1 MTAKY
6 LLSLLLISSF
16 FLYSCRNETVFTKL
30 PAEETNITFSNRI
43 TELDTMNV
51 LTFEYVNNGGG
62 VALGDFNN
70 DKLVDVYFTGNQV
83 DNKLYLNKGDF
94 KFDDVSKKAN
104 VEGKGKWCSGVALVD
119 INNDKLLDIY
129 VSATVKKVAS
139 ERANLLYVNQG
150 VGKDGVPIFKEM
162 AQEYGVADTTHTTN
176 SVFFDYDNDSD
187 LDLFVLVNEMDDN
200 RFPNKYHDKIVDG
213 SSKRTSRLYR
223 NDSPEASV
231 ALTPKGGIKKAD
243 SKAPPSGAGGAVG
256 HPFFTN
262 VSKEAGI
269 LIEGYGLGV
278 NITDINRDGWK
289 DIYVTNDYLTND
301 LLYINNHNGNGSL
314 PQFTDQARDYFK
326 HTSYSAMG
334 NEVEDLNN
342 DGLVDILAV
351 DMMPADNYR
360 KKMMT
365 PANNYLSYQNNE
377 QFHYTYQ
384 YPRNTLQVNQGV
396 NPKTG
401 KPVFSEMGLLSGIAE
416 TDWSW
421 TPMVTDFDND
431 GFRDIIITNGFP
443 KDITDQDFMVYN
455 SEVRN
460 LMSPMM
466 LLESIP
472 SVKIANYA
480 FKNTG
485 GPNGSSPRFQNVTK
499 DWGMDTPSFSNGAA
513 YADLDNDGDL
523 DYVVNNINDSA
534 SVYRNNSIQLKP
546 EESNYLRVKLNGLK
560 NNINGIGAFIEIK
573 YNKNEQQIYEN
584 TPYRGY
590 LSTIENIAHFGLG
603 KTQKIDQV
611 KVIWQSGKHQI
622 LKDINVNQVLVIDER
637 LAVSNKQSGGV
648 PLSSTNYQLS
658 IFKDISDSLSIDYVH
673 KEVDAIDFNIQKLL
687 PHKLSQFGPSLA
699 VGDVNG
705 DGLEDVFIG
714 GSANYKGTFLM
725 QNKSEKFT
733 KSDLIMGETDA
744 TKLAEDLGVLL
755 FDADL
760 DGDLDLYVVGGSN
773 ELPKES
779 PEYQDRFYE
788 NDGKGH
794 FTQNKAALPQFL
806 KSGSCVKATDFDHD
820 GDLDLFVGG
829 RMEVAAYPKPV
840 SSYILRNETAPPAP
854 NGGAFKSKSRVLA
867 PPSGAGG
874 AKFTDVTQQIAPNLK
889 NIGLVCDALWTDADN
904 DGWMDLMLAGE
915 WMPITILKNNQGKSF
930 APSAAESLKSKVGF
944 WNSLTAGDFDNDG
957 DMDYIAGNLG
967 MNTLNRASDEY
978 PVSVYAKDFNNDGNF
993 DAIPTVFYQDK
1004 DGKRKEVT
1012 FHGRDDL
1019 SRQMNTIRKKFDNYQ
1034 KFASVGIYDILTAE
1048 ELKGALVLKANYT
1061 NTSYMENL
1069 GEGKFKISPLP
1080 MQAQTAPVN
1089 GMLVED
1095 FDDDGSLDV
1104 LMVGND
1110 FGNEVSVGRLDAF
1123 NGLLLKGDGTGKFKS
1138 VNISESAFYVSGDAK
1153 GLIRVT
1159 NSQGKPVIMA
1169 SQNRSDL
1176 RSFSGMKSVTTHPLK
1191 TNDAVVFEKLKN
1203 GKTRKI
1209 EIGYG
1214 TSFLSQ
1220 SSRSILLS
1228 PNVKSVE
1235 VVDFQGKRRK
1245 L

>member
-6 LLSLLLISSF
+6 LPFFSLISSL
-16 FLYSCRNETVFTKL
+16 FLYSCGNDTVFTKL
-30 PAEETNITFSNRI
+30 SAEETNITFSNRI

-51 LTFEYVNNGGG
+51 LKFEYVNNGGG
-62 VALGDFNN
+62 VAMGDFNN

-83 DNKLYLNKGDF
+83 DNKLFLNKGDF
-94 KFDDVSKKAN
+94 KFEDVSKKAN
-104 VEGKGKWCSGVALVD
+104 VEARGKWCSGVALVD

-129 VSATVKKVAS
+129 VSVTAKKVAS

-162 AQEYGVADTTHTTN
+162 AQEYGIADTTHTTN
-176 SVFFDYDNDSD
+176 SVFFDYDNDGD
-187 LDLFVLVNEMDDN
+187 LDLYVLVNEMDDS
-200 RFPNKYHDKIVDG
+200 RFPNKYHNKIVDG
-213 SSKRTSRLYR
+213 SSKRTDRLYR
-223 NDSPEASV
+223 NDF
-231 ALTPKGGIKKAD
+231 
-243 SKAPPSGAGGAVG
+243 SKTLN
-256 HPFFTN
+256 HPVYTN

-301 LLYINNHNGNGSL
+301 LLYINNHDGT
-314 PQFTDQARDYFK
+314 FTDQADSYFK

-365 PANNYLSYQNNE
+365 PANNYLAYQNNE
-377 QFHYTYQ
+377 QYHYKYQ

-401 KPVFSEMGLLSGIAE
+401 KPVFSEMGLLAGIAE

-443 KDITDQDFMVYN
+443 RDITDQDFMVYHA
-455 SEVRN
+455 EVAN

-466 LLESIP
+466 LLDVIP
-472 SVKIANYA
+472 TVKISNYA
-480 FKNTG
+480 FKNKG
-485 GPNGSSPRFQNVTK
+485 GLNFENVTK

-546 EESNYLRVKLNGLK
+546 EESNYLRVKLNGLQ
-560 NNINGIGAFIEIK
+560 NNINGIGAFIEISYDK
-573 YNKNEQQIYEN
+573 EQHQIYEN

-590 LSTIENIAHFGLG
+590 LSTIENVAHFGLG
-603 KTQKIDQV
+603 KTKKIDEI
-611 KVIWQSGKHQI
+611 KVTWQSGKYQI
-622 LKDINVNQVLVIDER
+622 LKNVPVNQVLEMDEK
-637 LAVSNKQSGGV
+637 LAVSSQQLAVGSRK
-648 PLSSTNYQLS
+648 STVFL
-658 IFKDISDSLSIDYVH
+658 DISDSLSINYVH
-673 KEVDAIDFNIQKLL
+673 NEVDAIDFNVQKLL

-714 GSANYKGTFLM
+714 GSANFKGTFLL
-725 QNKSEKFT
+725 QNKAGKFT
-733 KSDLIMGETDA
+733 KSDLILGETDA
-744 TKLAEDLGVLL
+744 TKLAEDMGVLL

-806 KSGSCVKATDFDHD
+806 KSGSCVKATDFDRD

-829 RMEVAAYPKPV
+829 RMEVNAYPKPV
-840 SSYILRNETAPPAP
+840 SSYILRNDSK
-854 NGGAFKSKSRVLA
+854 NGLT
-867 PPSGAGG
+867 
-874 AKFTDVTQQIAPNLK
+874 KFTDVTQQVAPNLK
-889 NIGLVCDALWTDADN
+889 NIGLVCDALWTDIDN

-915 WMPITILKNNQGKSF
+915 WMPITILKSTKGKLF
-930 APSAAESLKSKVGF
+930 APSSTESLGNQIGF

-967 MNTLNRASDEY
+967 TNTLNQASDEY
-978 PVSVYAKDFNNDGNF
+978 PVSVYAKDFNGDGNF
-993 DAIPTVFYQDK
+993 DAIPTVFYHDK
-1004 DGKRKEVT
+1004 AGKRMEVT

-1019 SRQMNTIRKKFDNYQ
+1019 AKQMNTIRRKFDNYQ
-1034 KFASVGIYDILTAE
+1034 KFANAGFKDVLSAE
-1048 ELKGALVLKANYT
+1048 ELKDALVLKANYLK
-1061 NTSYMENL
+1061 TSYIENL
-1069 GEGKFKISPLP
+1069 GEGKFKVSALP
-1080 MQAQTAPVN
+1080 MQTQTAPIN

-1095 FDDDGSLDV
+1095 FDADGNLDV

-1123 NGLLLKGDGTGKFKS
+1123 NGLLLKGDGNGNFKPATL
-1138 VNISESAFYVSGDAK
+1138 SESAFCVSGDAK
-1153 GLIRVT
+1153 GLVRVT
-1159 NSQGKPVIMA
+1159 NPNGNPLVMTT
-1169 SQNRSDL
+1169 QNRADL
-1176 RSFSGMKSVTTHPLK
+1176 RTFSGIKSLTTKLLQTK
-1191 TNDAVVFEKLKN
+1191 DAVVFEHLKN
-1203 GKTRKI
+1203 GKTRKV
-1209 EIGYG
+1209 EVGYG
-1214 TSFLSQ
+1214 SSFLSQ

-1228 PNVKSVE
+1228 PQVKSVE
-1235 VVDFQGKRRK
+1235 VVDYQGKKRT

>member
-1 MTAKY
+1 
-6 LLSLLLISSF
+6 
-16 FLYSCRNETVFTKL
+16 
-30 PAEETNITFSNRI
+30 
-43 TELDTMNV
+43 MNV
-51 LTFEYVNNGGG
+51 LKFEYVNNGGG

-70 DKLVDVYFTGNQV
+70 DQLVDVYFTGNQV
-83 DNKLYLNKGDF
+83 DNKLFLNKGDF
-94 KFDDVSKKAN
+94 KFEDVSQKAN
-104 VEGKGKWCSGVALVD
+104 VEAKGKWCSGVALVD

-129 VSATVKKVAS
+129 VSATAKKVAS
-139 ERANLLYVNQG
+139 ERANMLYVNQG
-150 VGKDGVPIFKEM
+150 VGKDGIPIFKEM
-162 AQEYGVADTTHTTN
+162 AQEYGIADTTHTTN
-176 SVFFDYDNDSD
+176 SVFFDYDNDGD
-187 LDLFVLVNEMDDN
+187 LDLYVLVNEMDDN

-213 SSKRTSRLYR
+213 SSKRTDRLYR
-223 NDSPEASV
+223 NDF
-231 ALTPKGGIKKAD
+231 
-243 SKAPPSGAGGAVG
+243 SKTCN
-256 HPFFTN
+256 HPVFTN

-301 LLYINNHNGNGSL
+301 LLYINNQNGT
-314 PQFTDQARDYFK
+314 FTDQAKEYLK

-334 NEVEDLNN
+334 NEIEDLNN

-365 PANNYLSYQNNE
+365 SANNYLAYQNNE
-377 QFHYTYQ
+377 QYHYNYQ

-401 KPVFSEMGLLSGIAE
+401 KPVFSEMGLMAGIAE

-443 KDITDQDFMVYN
+443 RDITDQDFMVYHA
-455 SEVRN
+455 EVAN
-460 LMSPMM
+460 LVSPMM
-466 LLESIP
+466 LLDVIP
-472 SVKIANYA
+472 TVKISNYA
-480 FKNTG
+480 FKNRG
-485 GPNGSSPRFQNVTK
+485 GLNFENVTK

-534 SVYRNNSIQLKP
+534 FVYRNNSMQLKP
-546 EESNYLRVKLNGLK
+546 EESNYLRIKLNGLK
-560 NNINGIGAFIEIK
+560 NNINGIGAFIEISYDK
-573 YNKNEQQIYEN
+573 GQHQIYET

-590 LSTIENIAHFGLG
+590 LSTIENVAHFGLG
-603 KTQKIDQV
+603 KTKKIDEI
-611 KVIWQSGKHQI
+611 KVTWQSGKYQI
-622 LKDINVNQVLVIDER
+622 LKNIDVNQVLEMDER
-637 LAVSNKQSGGV
+637 LAVSSQ
-648 PLSSTNYQLS
+648 PLAVGSWKSTVFL
-658 IFKDISDSLSIDYVH
+658 DISDSLLVNYTH
-673 KEVDAIDFNIQKLL
+673 QEVDAIDFNIQKLL

-714 GSANYKGTFLM
+714 GSANFKGTFLL
-725 QNKSEKFT
+725 QNQAGKFT
-733 KSDLIMGETDA
+733 KSDLILGETDA
-744 TKLAEDLGVLL
+744 TKLAEDMGVLL

-760 DGDLDLYVVGGSN
+760 DGDLDLYIVGGSN

-788 NDGKGH
+788 NDGRGH

-829 RMEVAAYPKPV
+829 RMEVNAYPKPV
-840 SSYILRNETAPPAP
+840 SSFILRNDSK
-854 NGGAFKSKSRVLA
+854 NGLT
-867 PPSGAGG
+867 
-874 AKFTDVTQQIAPNLK
+874 KFTDVTPKIAPNLK
-889 NIGLVCDALWTDADN
+889 NIGLVCDALWTDVDN

-915 WMPITILKNNQGKSF
+915 WMPITILKNTKGKSF
-930 APSAAESLKSKVGF
+930 VPSSTESLSKKVGF

-957 DMDYIAGNLG
+957 DTDYIAGNLG
-967 MNTLNRASDEY
+967 TNTLNQASDEY
-978 PVSVYAKDFNNDGNF
+978 PVSVYAKDFNGDGNF
-993 DAIPTVFYQDK
+993 DAIPTVFYHDK
-1004 DGKRKEVT
+1004 AGKRMEVT

-1019 SRQMNTIRKKFDNYQ
+1019 AKQMNTIRKKFDNYQ
-1034 KFASVGIYDILTAE
+1034 KFANAGIKDVLSAE
-1048 ELKGALVLKANYT
+1048 ELKDALVLKANYLK
-1061 NTSYMENL
+1061 TSYVENL
-1069 GEGKFKISPLP
+1069 GEGKFKISALP
-1080 MQAQTAPVN
+1080 TQTQTAPIN

-1095 FDDDGSLDV
+1095 FDADGNLDV

-1123 NGLLLKGDGTGKFKS
+1123 NGLLLKGDGNGNFKPAS
-1138 VNISESAFYVSGDAK
+1138 LSESAFCVSGDAK
-1153 GLIRVT
+1153 GLVRVT
-1159 NSQGKPVIMA
+1159 NPNGNALIMA
-1169 SQNRSDL
+1169 SQNRADL
-1176 RSFSGMKSVTTHPLK
+1176 KTFGGIKSLLTKPLK
-1191 TNDAVVFEKLKN
+1191 TNDFVVIEHLKN
-1203 GKTRKI
+1203 GKTRKV
-1209 EIGYG
+1209 EVGYG
-1214 TSFLSQ
+1214 SSFLSQ

-1228 PNVKSVE
+1228 PNVKLVE
-1235 VVDFQGKRRK
+1235 VVDYQGKKRS

>member
-1 MTAKY
+1 MTTKY
-6 LLSLLLISSF
+6 LSFFCLISSF
-16 FLYSCRNETVFTKL
+16 FLYSCGKDTVFTKL
-30 PAEETNITFSNRI
+30 PVEETNITFSNRI

-70 DKLVDVYFTGNQV
+70 DKLVDAYFTGNQV

-94 KFDDVSKKAN
+94 KFEDVSKKSN
-104 VEGKGKWCSGVALVD
+104 VEAKGKWCSGVALVD

-129 VSATVKKVAS
+129 VCATAKKAAS

-162 AQEYGVADTTHTTN
+162 AQEYGIADTTHTTN
-176 SVFFDYDNDSD
+176 AAFFDYDNDGD

-213 SSKRTSRLYR
+213 SSKRTSRLYK
-223 NDSPEASV
+223 NDF
-231 ALTPKGGIKKAD
+231 
-243 SKAPPSGAGGAVG
+243 SKLLN
-256 HPFFTN
+256 HPVYTN
-262 VSKEAGI
+262 ISKEAGI
-269 LIEGYGLGV
+269 LIEGYGLGL

-301 LLYINNHNGNGSL
+301 LLYINNKNGT
-314 PQFTDQARDYFK
+314 FTDEAGQYLK

-365 PANNYLSYQNNE
+365 SANNYLAYQNNE
-377 QFHYTYQ
+377 QYHYNYQ

-401 KPVFSEMGLLSGIAE
+401 KPVFSEMGLLAGIAE

-443 KDITDQDFMVYN
+443 KDITDQDFMVYHA
-455 SEVRN
+455 EVAN

-466 LLESIP
+466 LLDAIP

-480 FKNTG
+480 FKNMG
-485 GPNGSSPRFQNVTK
+485 GLQFENVTK

-523 DYVVNNINDSA
+523 DYVINNINDSA

-546 EESNYLRVKLNGLK
+546 DESHYLRVKLNGLQD
-560 NNINGIGAFIEIK
+560 NINGIGAFVEISYEK
-573 YNKNEQQIYEN
+573 GQHQIYEN

-590 LSTIENIAHFGLG
+590 LSTIENVAHFGLG
-603 KTQKIDQV
+603 KTKKIDEV
-611 KVIWQSGKHQI
+611 KVTWQSGKYQI
-622 LKDINVNQVLVIDER
+622 LKNVAVNQVLIIDEK
-637 LAVSNKQSGGV
+637 LA
-648 PLSSTNYQLS
+648 LSSEQL
-658 IFKDISDSLSIDYVH
+658 IVNREQPAVFHDISDSLLIGYVH
-673 KEVDAIDFNIQKLL
+673 QELDAIDFNVQKLL

-714 GSANYKGTFLM
+714 GSAKYKGTFLL
-725 QNKSEKFT
+725 QNKVGKFT
-733 KSDLIMGETDA
+733 KSDLILGETDA
-744 TKLAEDLGVLL
+744 TKLAEDMGVLL
-755 FDADL
+755 FDADR

-779 PEYQDRFYE
+779 LEYQDRFYE

-794 FTQNKAALPQFL
+794 FTQNKATLPQFL

-829 RMEVAAYPKPV
+829 RMEVNAYPKPV
-840 SSYILRNETAPPAP
+840 SSFILRND
-854 NGGAFKSKSRVLA
+854 SKI
-867 PPSGAGG
+867 GI

-889 NIGLVCDALWTDADN
+889 NIGLVCDALWTDTDN

-915 WMPITILKNNQGKSF
+915 WMPITILKNNKGKSF
-930 APSAAESLKSKVGF
+930 VSTWPESLNKKVGF

-967 MNTLNRASDEY
+967 TNTLNQASDEY
-978 PVSVYAKDFNNDGNF
+978 PVSVYAKDFNGDGNF
-993 DAIPTVFYQDK
+993 DAIPTVFYHDK
-1004 DGKRKEVT
+1004 VGKRMEVT

-1019 SRQMNTIRKKFDNYQ
+1019 AKQMNTIRKKFDNYQ
-1034 KFASVGIYDILTAE
+1034 KFALAGIKDVLSEE
-1048 ELKGALVLKANYT
+1048 ELKDALILKANYLK
-1061 NTSYMENL
+1061 TSYIENL
-1069 GEGKFKISPLP
+1069 GEGKFNISALP
-1080 MQAQTAPVN
+1080 IQAQTAPIN

-1095 FDDDGSLDV
+1095 FDADGNLDI

-1123 NGLLLKGDGTGKFKS
+1123 NGLLLKGNGKGNFKPATL
-1138 VNISESAFYVSGDAK
+1138 SESAFCVSGDGK

-1159 NSQGKPVIMA
+1159 NPNGKPLIMA
-1169 SQNRSDL
+1169 TQNRAAL
-1176 RSFSGMKSVTTHPLK
+1176 KTFSGTKSLVTKPLK
-1191 TNDAVVFEKLKN
+1191 ANDAVVFEHLKN
-1203 GKTRKI
+1203 GKTRKL
-1209 EIGYG
+1209 EVGYG

-1228 PNVKSVE
+1228 PLVKSVE
-1235 VVDFQGKRRK
+1235 VIDYQGKKRG

>member
-6 LLSLLLISSF
+6 LPFLLLISSL
-16 FLYSCRNETVFTKL
+16 FLYSCGNDTVFTKL

-94 KFDDVSKKAN
+94 KFEDVSKKAN
-104 VEGKGKWCSGVALVD
+104 VEAQGKWCSGVALVD

-129 VSATVKKVAS
+129 VSATAKKIAS
-139 ERANLLYVNQG
+139 ERANMLYVNQG

-162 AQEYGVADTTHTTN
+162 AQEYGIADTTHTTN
-176 SVFFDYDNDSD
+176 SVFFDYDNDGD
-187 LDLFVLVNEMDDN
+187 LDLYVLVNEMDDN

-213 SSKRTSRLYR
+213 SSKRTDRLYR
-223 NDSPEASV
+223 NDF
-231 ALTPKGGIKKAD
+231 
-243 SKAPPSGAGGAVG
+243 SKALN
-256 HPFFTN
+256 HPVYTN

-301 LLYINNHNGNGSL
+301 LLYINNKNGT
-314 PQFTDQARDYFK
+314 FTDQAEAYLK

-334 NEVEDLNN
+334 NEIEDLNN

-365 PANNYLSYQNNE
+365 SANNYLGYQNNE
-377 QFHYTYQ
+377 KYHYNYQ

-401 KPVFSEMGLLSGIAE
+401 NPVFSEMGLLAGIAE

-443 KDITDQDFMVYN
+443 RDITDQDFMVYHA
-455 SEVRN
+455 EMAN
-460 LMSPMM
+460 LMGPMM
-466 LLESIP
+466 LLPSIP
-472 SVKIANYA
+472 AVKISNYA
-480 FKNTG
+480 FKNKG
-485 GPNGSSPRFQNVTK
+485 GLNFENVTK

-534 SVYRNNSIQLKP
+534 SVYRNNSIQMKP
-546 EESNYLRVKLNGLK
+546 EESNYLRVKLNGLQ
-560 NNINGIGAFIEIK
+560 NNINGIGAFIEISYDK
-573 YNKNEQQIYEN
+573 GQHQIYEN

-590 LSTIENIAHFGLG
+590 LSTIENVAHFGLG
-603 KTQKIDQV
+603 KIKKIDEI
-611 KVIWQSGKHQI
+611 KVTWQSGKYQI
-622 LKDINVNQVLVIDER
+622 LKNVDVNQVLVIDER
-637 LAVSNKQSGGV
+637 LAVSSQ
-648 PLSSTNYQLS
+648 QLAVGS
-658 IFKDISDSLSIDYVH
+658 RQLTVFSDISDSLSINYVH
-673 KEVDAIDFNIQKLL
+673 QELDAIDFNIQKLL

-714 GSANYKGTFLM
+714 GSSKFKGTFLL
-725 QNKSEKFT
+725 QNKAGKFT
-733 KSDLIMGETDA
+733 KSDLILGETDA
-744 TKLAEDLGVLL
+744 TKLAEDMGVLL

-779 PEYQDRFYE
+779 LEYQDRFYE

-829 RMEVAAYPKPV
+829 RMEVNAYPTPV
-840 SSYILRNETAPPAP
+840 SSFILRNDSK
-854 NGGAFKSKSRVLA
+854 NGL
-867 PPSGAGG
+867 P
-874 AKFTDVTQQIAPNLK
+874 KFTDVTQQVAPNLK
-889 NIGLVCDALWTDADN
+889 NIGLVCDALWTDIDN

-915 WMPITILKNNQGKSF
+915 WMPITILKNAKGKSF
-930 APSAAESLKSKVGF
+930 SPSATESLGSKVGF

-967 MNTLNRASDEY
+967 MNTLNQASDEY
-978 PVSVYAKDFNNDGNF
+978 PVSVYAKDFNGDGNF
-993 DAIPTVFYQDK
+993 DAIPTVFYHDK
-1004 DGKRKEVT
+1004 EGKRMEVT

-1019 SRQMNTIRKKFDNYQ
+1019 AKQMNTIRKKFDNYQ
-1034 KFASVGIYDILTAE
+1034 KFANAGIKDVLSAE
-1048 ELKGALVLKANYT
+1048 ELKDAFILKANYLK
-1061 NTSYMENL
+1061 TSYIENL
-1069 GEGKFKISPLP
+1069 GEGKFKVSALP
-1080 MQAQTAPVN
+1080 MQTQTAPIN

-1095 FDDDGSLDV
+1095 FDADGNLDV

-1110 FGNEVSVGRLDAF
+1110 YGNEVSVGRLDAF
-1123 NGLLLKGDGTGKFKS
+1123 NGLLLKGDGLGNFKPATL
-1138 VNISESAFYVSGDAK
+1138 SESAFCVSGDAK
-1153 GLIRVT
+1153 GLVRVT
-1159 NSQGKPVIMA
+1159 NSNGNPLIMA
-1169 SQNRSDL
+1169 TQNRADL
-1176 RSFSGMKSVTTHPLK
+1176 KTFGGIKSLVTKPLK
-1191 TNDAVVFEKLKN
+1191 TNDAVVFEHLKN
-1203 GKTRKI
+1203 GKTRKV
-1209 EIGYG
+1209 EVGYG

-1235 VVDFQGKRRK
+1235 VVDYQGKKRG

>member
-1 MTAKY
+1 MTHKIP
-6 LLSLLLISSF
+6 LLISVF
-16 FLYSCRNETVFTKL
+16 FSTLLLSCSSDTVFTKL

-83 DNKLYLNKGDF
+83 DNKLYLNKGEF
-94 KFDDVSKKAN
+94 KFTDVSKKAN
-104 VEGKGKWCSGVALVD
+104 VEAKGKWCSGVALVD

-129 VSATVKKVAS
+129 VSVTAKKAAS

-150 VGKDGVPIFKEM
+150 AGKDGVPIFKEM

-176 SVFFDYDNDSD
+176 SVFFDYDNDGD
-187 LDLFVLVNEMDDN
+187 LDLYVLVNEMDDT

-213 SSKRTSRLYR
+213 SSKRTDRLYR
-223 NDSPEASV
+223 NDF
-231 ALTPKGGIKKAD
+231 
-243 SKAPPSGAGGAVG
+243 SKTLN
-256 HPFFTN
+256 HPVFTN

-269 LIEGYGLGV
+269 QIEGYGLGV

-301 LLYINNHNGNGSL
+301 LLYINNKNGTGSS
-314 PQFTDQARDYFK
+314 PRFTDQAADYFK

-365 PANNYLSYQNNE
+365 PANNYLGYQNNE
-377 QFHYTYQ
+377 QYHYTYQ

-396 NPKTG
+396 NPATG
-401 KPVFSEMGLLSGIAE
+401 KPVFSEMGLLAGLAE

-421 TPMVTDFDND
+421 TPMITDFDND

-443 KDITDQDFMVYN
+443 RDITDQDFVVYR
-455 SEVRN
+455 SEMSN
-460 LMSPMM
+460 FMSPMS
-466 LLESIP
+466 LLENIP
-472 SVKIANYA
+472 SVKISNYA
-480 FKNTG
+480 FKNKG
-485 GPNGSSPRFQNVTK
+485 GLQFENVTK

-523 DYVVNNINDSA
+523 DYIVNNINDSA
-534 SVYRNNSIQLKP
+534 SVYRNNAIQLKP
-546 EESNYLRVKLNGLK
+546 EESNYLRIKLNGLQ
-560 NNINGIGAFIEIK
+560 NNINGIGAFVEIF
-573 YNKNEQQIYEN
+573 YDNGQQQIYEN

-603 KTQKIDQV
+603 KTKKIDEV
-611 KVIWQSGKHQI
+611 KITWQSGKHQI

-637 LAVSNKQSGGV
+637 LAVSSNELLVNS
-648 PLSSTNYQLS
+648 NQLS
-658 IFKDISDSLSIDYVH
+658 VFKDISDSLSINYLH
-673 KEVDAIDFNIQKLL
+673 QEVDAIDYNVQKLL
-687 PHKLSQFGPSLA
+687 PHKLSQFGPALA

-705 DGLEDVFIG
+705 DGLEDVFVG
-714 GSANYKGTFLM
+714 GSAYHKGIFLL
-725 QNKSEKFT
+725 QNKAGKFI
-733 KSDLIMGETDA
+733 KSDLILGEKDS
-744 TKLAEDLGVLL
+744 TKLAEDMGVLL

-760 DGDLDLYVVGGSN
+760 DNDLDLYVVGGSN
-773 ELPKES
+773 ELPKDS
-779 PEYQDRFYE
+779 PAYQDRFYE

-794 FTQNKAALPQFL
+794 FKQNKEALPKFL

-829 RMEVAAYPKPV
+829 RVEVAAYPKPV
-840 SSYILRNETAPPAP
+840 SSYILKND
-854 NGGAFKSKSRVLA
+854 SKK
-867 PPSGAGG
+867 GFT
-874 AKFTDVTQQIAPNLK
+874 KFTDVTQQFAPNLK
-889 NIGLVCDALWTDADN
+889 NIGLVCDALWTDYDN
-904 DGWMDLMLAGE
+904 DGWQDLMLAGE
-915 WMPITILKNNQGKSF
+915 WMPITILKNSNGK
-930 APSAAESLKSKVGF
+930 SLKSIDSQELNTQTGI
-944 WNSLTAGDFDNDG
+944 WNSLSAGDFDNDG

-967 MNTLNRASDEY
+967 TNTLHRASDEY
-978 PVSVYAKDFNNDGNF
+978 PISVYAKDFNTDGIY
-993 DAIPTVFYQDK
+993 DAIPTVFYQDAT
-1004 DGKRKEVT
+1004 GKRREVT

-1019 SRQMNTIRKKFDNYQ
+1019 AKQMNTIRKKFDNYN
-1034 KFASVGIYDILTAE
+1034 KFANSKISDILSAE
-1048 ELKGALVLKANYT
+1048 ELKDALVLKANYLK
-1061 NTSYMENL
+1061 TSYIENL
-1069 GEGKFKISPLP
+1069 GEGKFKISALP
-1080 MQAQTAPVN
+1080 MQVQTAPIN

-1095 FDDDGSLDV
+1095 FDMDGNLDV

-1123 NGLLLKGDGTGKFKS
+1123 NGILLKGDGNGKFKPLT
-1138 VNISESAFYVSGDAK
+1138 ISESAFCVKGDAK
-1153 GLIRVT
+1153 GLVRVS
-1159 NSQGKPVIMA
+1159 NPQGKPLMMA
-1169 SQNRSDL
+1169 SQNRAEL
-1176 RSFSGMKSVTTHPLK
+1176 RTFLGLK
-1191 TNDAVVFEKLKN
+1191 GLKAKALQTNDVVVLEHLKN
-1203 GKTRKI
+1203 GKTRKV
-1209 EIGYG
+1209 EVGYG

-1228 PNVKSVE
+1228 PSTKSVE
-1235 VVDFQGKRRK
+1235 VLDYQGKRRA

>member
-6 LLSLLLISSF
+6 LSFFLLISSF
-16 FLYSCRNETVFTKL
+16 FLYSCGSDTVFTKL
-30 PAEETNITFSNRI
+30 SAEETNITFSNRI

-70 DKLVDVYFTGNQV
+70 DKLIDIYFTGNQV
-83 DNKLYLNKGDF
+83 DNKLYLNKGDLNGESLRF
-94 KFDDVSKKAN
+94 EDVSKKAN
-104 VEGKGKWCSGVALVD
+104 VEAKGKWCSGVALVD

-150 VGKDGVPIFKEM
+150 VGKDGVPTFKEM

-176 SVFFDYDNDSD
+176 SVFFDYDNDGD
-187 LDLFVLVNEMDDN
+187 LDLYVLVNEMDDS
-200 RFPNKYHDKIVDG
+200 RFPNKYHEKIVDG
-213 SSKRTSRLYR
+213 SSKRTDRLYR
-223 NDSPEASV
+223 NDF
-231 ALTPKGGIKKAD
+231 
-243 SKAPPSGAGGAVG
+243 SKTLN
-256 HPFFTN
+256 HPVFTN

-301 LLYINNHNGNGSL
+301 LLYINNKNGT
-314 PQFTDQARDYFK
+314 FTDQASDYFK

-351 DMMPADNYR
+351 DMMPADIYR

-365 PANNYLSYQNNE
+365 TANNYLGYQNNE
-377 QFHYTYQ
+377 QYHYNYQ

-401 KPVFSEMGLLSGIAE
+401 KPVFSEMGLLVGIAE

-443 KDITDQDFMVYN
+443 RDITDQDFMIYN
-455 SEVRN
+455 AE
-460 LMSPMM
+460 MSRFMTPMS
-466 LLESIP
+466 LLDSIP
-472 SVKIANYA
+472 SVKISNYA
-480 FKNTG
+480 FKNQG
-485 GPNGSSPRFQNVTK
+485 GLDGSSLQFENVTK
-499 DWGMDTPSFSNGAA
+499 NWGMDTPSFSNGAA

-546 EESNYLRVKLNGLK
+546 EESNYLRVKLNGLQ

-573 YNKNEQQIYEN
+573 YNKNEQQVYEN

-603 KTQKIDQV
+603 KTQNIDEI
-611 KVIWQSGKHQI
+611 KVTWQSGKSQI
-622 LKDINVNQVLVIDER
+622 LKDIPTNQVLIIDER
-637 LAVSNKQSGGV
+637 LAVSSNKSQIANHKS
-648 PLSSTNYQLS
+648 Q
-658 IFKDISDSLSIDYVH
+658 IFNDISDSLSIGYIH
-673 KEVDAIDFNIQKLL
+673 QEIDAIDFNVQKLL

-714 GSANYKGTFLM
+714 GSSQYKGTFLL
-725 QNKSEKFT
+725 QNKTGKFA
-733 KSDLIMGETDA
+733 KSDLILGETDS
-744 TKLAEDLGVLL
+744 TKLAEDLGVML
-755 FDADL
+755 FDANL
-760 DGDLDLYVVGGSN
+760 DGDLDLYIVSGSN
-773 ELPKES
+773 ESPKES
-779 PEYQDRFYE
+779 TEYQDRFYE

-806 KSGSCVKATDFDHD
+806 KSGSCIKATDFDHD

-829 RMEVAAYPKPV
+829 RVEVSAYPKPV
-840 SSYILRNETAPPAP
+840 SSFILRNDSK
-854 NGGAFKSKSRVLA
+854 NGLT
-867 PPSGAGG
+867 
-874 AKFTDVTQQIAPNLK
+874 KFTDVTQQIAPNLK
-889 NIGLVCDALWTDADN
+889 NIGLVCDALWTDTDN

-915 WMPITILKNNQGKSF
+915 WMPITILKNNKGKSF
-930 APSAAESLKSKVGF
+930 AATSAESLSSKVGF

-967 MNTLNRASDEY
+967 TNTLNRASDEY
-978 PVSVYAKDFNNDGNF
+978 PVSVYAKDFNNDGHF
-993 DAIPTVFYQDK
+993 DAIPTVFYHDK
-1004 DGKRKEVT
+1004 DGNRKEVT

-1019 SRQMNTIRKKFDNYQ
+1019 AKQMNTIRKKFDNYQ
-1034 KFASVGIYDILTAE
+1034 KFANAGIYDILSAE
-1048 ELKGALVLKANYT
+1048 ELKDALILKANYLK
-1061 NTSYMENL
+1061 TSYIENS
-1069 GEGKFKISPLP
+1069 GEGKFKISALP
-1080 MQAQTAPVN
+1080 MQTQTAPVN

-1095 FDDDGSLDV
+1095 FDADGNLDV

-1123 NGLLLKGDGTGKFKS
+1123 NGLLLKGDGGGNFKS
-1138 VNISESAFYVSGDAK
+1138 VNLSESAFCVSGDAK
-1153 GLIRVT
+1153 GLVRVT
-1159 NSQGKPVIMA
+1159 NSQGKPIIMA

-1176 RSFSGMKSVTTHPLK
+1176 KSFMGMKSLIAK
-1191 TNDAVVFEKLKN
+1191 RLQTNDVVIFEKLKN
-1203 GKTRKI
+1203 GKTRKL
-1209 EIGYG
+1209 EVGYG

-1228 PNVKSVE
+1228 PSIKSVE
-1235 VVDFQGKRRK
+1235 VLDYQGKKRG

>member
-1 MTAKY
+1 MTTKY
-6 LLSLLLISSF
+6 LPFFFLISSF
-16 FLYSCRNETVFTKL
+16 FLYSCGKDTVFTKL

-70 DKLVDVYFTGNQV
+70 DKLVDAYFTGNQV

-94 KFDDVSKKAN
+94 KFEDVSKKAN
-104 VEGKGKWCSGVALVD
+104 VEAKGKWCSGVALVD

-129 VSATVKKVAS
+129 VCATARKVAS

-162 AQEYGVADTTHTTN
+162 AQEYGIADTTHTTN
-176 SVFFDYDNDSD
+176 AAFFDYDNDGD

-213 SSKRTSRLYR
+213 SSKRTSRLYK
-223 NDSPEASV
+223 NDF
-231 ALTPKGGIKKAD
+231 
-243 SKAPPSGAGGAVG
+243 SKLLN
-256 HPFFTN
+256 HPVYTN

-269 LIEGYGLGV
+269 LIEGYGLGL

-301 LLYINNHNGNGSL
+301 LLYINNKNGKGSL
-314 PQFTDQARDYFK
+314 PRFTDQAGEYLK

-365 PANNYLSYQNNE
+365 SANNYLAYQNNE
-377 QFHYTYQ
+377 QYHYNYQ

-401 KPVFSEMGLLSGIAE
+401 KPVFSEMGLLAGIAE

-443 KDITDQDFMVYN
+443 KDITDQDFMVYHA
-455 SEVRN
+455 EVAN

-466 LLESIP
+466 LLDAIP

-480 FKNTG
+480 FKNMG
-485 GPNGSSPRFQNVTK
+485 GLQFENVTK

-523 DYVVNNINDSA
+523 DYIINNINDSA

-546 EESNYLRVKLNGLK
+546 EDSNYLRVKLNGLQD
-560 NNINGIGAFIEIK
+560 NINGIGAFVEISYEK
-573 YNKNEQQIYEN
+573 GQHQIYEN

-590 LSTIENIAHFGLG
+590 LSTIENVAHFGLG
-603 KTQKIDQV
+603 KTKKIDEL
-611 KVIWQSGKHQI
+611 KVTWQSGKYQI
-622 LKDINVNQVLVIDER
+622 LKNVAVNQVLIIDEK
-637 LAVSNKQSGGV
+637 LA
-648 PLSSTNYQLS
+648 LSSEQLIVNREQQA
-658 IFKDISDSLSIDYVH
+658 IFHDISDSLLIGYVH
-673 KEVDAIDFNIQKLL
+673 QELDAIDFNIQKLL

-714 GSANYKGTFLM
+714 GSAKYKGTFLL
-725 QNKSEKFT
+725 QNKAGKFT
-733 KSDLIMGETDA
+733 KSDLILGETDA
-744 TKLAEDLGVLL
+744 TKLAEDMGVLL
-755 FDADL
+755 FDADR
-760 DGDLDLYVVGGSN
+760 DGDLDLYIVGGSN

-779 PEYQDRFYE
+779 LEYQDRFYE

-794 FTQNKAALPQFL
+794 FTQNKATLPQFL

-829 RMEVAAYPKPV
+829 RMEVNAYPKPV
-840 SSYILRNETAPPAP
+840 SSFILRND
-854 NGGAFKSKSRVLA
+854 SKI
-867 PPSGAGG
+867 GI

-889 NIGLVCDALWTDADN
+889 NIGLVCDALWTDIDN

-915 WMPITILKNNQGKSF
+915 WMPITILKNNKGKSF
-930 APSAAESLKSKVGF
+930 VPTSPESLNKKVGF

-967 MNTLNRASDEY
+967 TNTLNQASDEY
-978 PVSVYAKDFNNDGNF
+978 PVSVYAKDFNGDGNF
-993 DAIPTVFYQDK
+993 DAIPTVFYHDK
-1004 DGKRKEVT
+1004 AGKRMEVT

-1019 SRQMNTIRKKFDNYQ
+1019 AKQMNTIRKKFDNYQ
-1034 KFASVGIYDILTAE
+1034 KFALAGIKDILSEE
-1048 ELKGALVLKANYT
+1048 ELKDALILKANYLK
-1061 NTSYMENL
+1061 TSYIENL
-1069 GEGKFKISPLP
+1069 GEGKFNISALP
-1080 MQAQTAPVN
+1080 IQAQTAPIN

-1095 FDDDGSLDV
+1095 FDADGNLDI
-1104 LMVGND
+1104 LTVGND

-1123 NGLLLKGDGTGKFKS
+1123 NGLLLKGNGKGNFKPATL
-1138 VNISESAFYVSGDAK
+1138 SESAFCVSGDAK
-1153 GLIRVT
+1153 GLVRVT
-1159 NSQGKPVIMA
+1159 NPNGNPLIMA
-1169 SQNRSDL
+1169 TQNRAAL
-1176 RSFSGMKSVTTHPLK
+1176 KTFSGIKSLVTKPLQA
-1191 TNDAVVFEKLKN
+1191 NDAVVLEHLKS
-1203 GKTRKI
+1203 GKTRKV
-1209 EIGYG
+1209 EVGYG

-1228 PNVKSVE
+1228 PLVKSVE
-1235 VVDFQGKRRK
+1235 VVDYQGKKRG

>member
-1 MTAKY
+1 MTAKF
-6 LLSLLLISSF
+6 LPFLLLISSL
-16 FLYSCRNETVFTKL
+16 FLYSCGNETVFTKL

-94 KFDDVSKKAN
+94 KFDDVSQKAN
-104 VEGKGKWCSGVALVD
+104 VEAKGKWCSGVALVD

-129 VSATVKKVAS
+129 VSSTVKKVAS

-162 AQEYGVADTTHTTN
+162 AQEYGIADTTHTTN
-176 SVFFDYDNDSD
+176 SVFFDYDNDGD
-187 LDLFVLVNEMDDN
+187 LDLYVLVNEMDDN

-213 SSKRTSRLYR
+213 SSKRTDRLYR
-223 NDSPEASV
+223 NDSPP
-231 ALTPKGGIKKAD
+231 TPRGGDNTRFLD
-243 SKAPPSGAGGAVG
+243 SKAPPLEAGRPTLRGAG
-256 HPFFTN
+256 HPHFTD

-301 LLYINNHNGNGSL
+301 LLYINNKNPNGSS
-314 PQFTDQARDYFK
+314 PQFSDQAGDYFK

-365 PANNYLSYQNNE
+365 SANNYLAYQNNE
-377 QFHYTYQ
+377 QFHYGYQ

-401 KPVFSEMGLLSGIAE
+401 KPVFGEMGLLAGIAE

-421 TPMVTDFDND
+421 TPMVVDFNND

-443 KDITDQDFMVYN
+443 RDITDQDFMVYHA
-455 SEVRN
+455 EVRS
-460 LMSPMM
+460 LMTPMM

-480 FKNTG
+480 YKNKG
-485 GPNGSSPRFQNVTK
+485 GLQFENVTK

-534 SVYRNNSIQLKP
+534 SVYRNNSVQLKP

-603 KTQKIDQV
+603 KTQKIDEV
-611 KVIWQSGKHQI
+611 KVIWQSGKVQV
-622 LKDINVNQVLVIDER
+622 LTDIPVNQVLIIDER
-637 LAVSNKQSGGV
+637 LAVSSKQLAVSSK
-648 PLSSTNYQLS
+648 PLSV
-658 IFKDISDSLSIDYVH
+658 FRDISDSLSIDYVH
-673 KEVDAIDFNIQKLL
+673 QEVDAIDFNVQKLL

-705 DGLEDVFIG
+705 DGLEDIFLG
-714 GSANYKGTFLM
+714 GSANYKGTFLL
-725 QNKSEKFT
+725 QNKAGKFT
-733 KSDLIMGETDA
+733 KSDLILGETDA
-744 TKLAEDLGVLL
+744 TKLAEDMGVLL

-794 FTQNKAALPQFL
+794 FTQNKAALPPFL
-806 KSGSCVKATDFDHD
+806 KSGSCVKATDFDRD
-820 GDLDLFVGG
+820 GDLDLFIGG
-829 RMEVAAYPKPV
+829 RVEVAAYPKPV
-840 SSYILRNETAPPAP
+840 SSFILRNDSSPLTPE
-854 NGGAFKSKSRVLA
+854 GGIKKTSSVA
-867 PPSGAGG
+867 PPSGVGG
-874 AKFTDVTQQIAPNLK
+874 LGVHFTDVTAQIAPNLK

-930 APSAAESLKSKVGF
+930 APSAAESLKNKVGF

-967 MNTLNRASDEY
+967 TNTLNRASDEF
-978 PVSVYAKDFNNDGNF
+978 PLSIYAKDFNNDGNF

-1019 SRQMNTIRKKFDNYQ
+1019 SKQMNTMRKKFEIIRNLLWQ
-1034 KFASVGIYDILTAE
+1034 ESMKF
-1048 ELKGALVLKANYT
+1048 
-1061 NTSYMENL
+1061 
-1069 GEGKFKISPLP
+1069 
-1080 MQAQTAPVN
+1080 
-1089 GMLVED
+1089 
-1095 FDDDGSLDV
+1095 
-1104 LMVGND
+1104 
-1110 FGNEVSVGRLDAF
+1110 
-1123 NGLLLKGDGTGKFKS
+1123 
-1138 VNISESAFYVSGDAK
+1138 
-1153 GLIRVT
+1153 
-1159 NSQGKPVIMA
+1159 
-1169 SQNRSDL
+1169 
-1176 RSFSGMKSVTTHPLK
+1176 
-1191 TNDAVVFEKLKN
+1191 
-1203 GKTRKI
+1203 
-1209 EIGYG
+1209 
-1214 TSFLSQ
+1214 
-1220 SSRSILLS
+1220 
-1228 PNVKSVE
+1228 
-1235 VVDFQGKRRK
+1235 
-1245 L
+1245 

>member
-6 LLSLLLISSF
+6 LSFLLLISSF
-16 FLYSCRNETVFTKL
+16 FLSSCGNDKVFTKL
-30 PAEETNITFSNRI
+30 SAEETNIAFSNRI

-70 DKLVDVYFTGNQV
+70 DKLVDAYFTGNQV

-94 KFDDVSKKAN
+94 KFKDVSKKAN
-104 VEGKGKWCSGVALVD
+104 VEAKGKWCSGVALVD

-129 VSATVKKVAS
+129 VCTTAKKVAS

-150 VGKDGVPIFKEM
+150 FGKDGVPIFKEM
-162 AQEYGVADTTHTTN
+162 AQEYGIADTTHTTN
-176 SVFFDYDNDSD
+176 AAFFDYDNDGD
-187 LDLFVLVNEMDDN
+187 LDLFVLVNEMDDK

-223 NDSPEASV
+223 NDF
-231 ALTPKGGIKKAD
+231 
-243 SKAPPSGAGGAVG
+243 SKTLN
-256 HPFFTN
+256 HPVYTN
-262 VSKEAGI
+262 VSKEEGI
-269 LIEGYGLGV
+269 LIEGYGLGL

-301 LLYINNHNGNGSL
+301 LLYINNHNGNGSS
-314 PQFTDQARDYFK
+314 PRFTDQAGDYFK
-326 HTSYSAMG
+326 HTSASAMG

-342 DGLVDILAV
+342 DGLVDFLAV

-365 PANNYLSYQNNE
+365 TANNYLTYQNNDK
-377 QFHYTYQ
+377 FHYTYQ

-401 KPVFSEMGLLSGIAE
+401 KPVFSEMGLLAGIAE

-421 TPMVTDFDND
+421 TPLVTDFDND

-443 KDITDQDFMVYN
+443 KDITDQDFMVYHAQV
-455 SEVRN
+455 SN

-466 LLESIP
+466 LLDAIP

-480 FKNTG
+480 FKNKG
-485 GPNGSSPRFQNVTK
+485 GLQFENMTK

-546 EESNYLRVKLNGLK
+546 EESHYLRVKLNGLQ
-560 NNINGIGAFIEIK
+560 NNINGIGAFIEIF
-573 YNKNEQQIYEN
+573 YDNGQHQIYEN

-590 LSTIENIAHFGLG
+590 LSTIENMAHFGLG
-603 KTQKIDQV
+603 KTNKIDEL
-611 KVIWQSGKHQI
+611 KVTWQSGKSQI
-622 LKDINVNQVLVIDER
+622 LKDIPVNQVLIIDER
-637 LAVSNKQSGGV
+637 LAVSPHNSQFITQNS
-648 PLSSTNYQLS
+648 Q
-658 IFKDISDSLSIDYVH
+658 IFKDITDSLSIGYIH
-673 KEVDAIDFNIQKLL
+673 QEIDAIDFNTQKLL

-714 GSANYKGTFLM
+714 GSAKFKGTFLL
-725 QNKSEKFT
+725 QNKAGKFT
-733 KSDLIMGETDA
+733 KSDLILGETDA
-744 TKLAEDLGVLL
+744 TKLAEDMGVLL
-755 FDADL
+755 FDADR

-773 ELPKES
+773 ELPKDA

-794 FTQNKAALPQFL
+794 FTQNKTTLPPFL
-806 KSGSCVKATDFDHD
+806 KSGSCIKAADFDHD

-829 RMEVAAYPKPV
+829 RMEVNAYPKPV
-840 SSYILRNETAPPAP
+840 SSFILRND
-854 NGGAFKSKSRVLA
+854 SKIGL
-867 PPSGAGG
+867 

-889 NIGLVCDALWTDADN
+889 NIGLVCDALWTDTDN

-915 WMPITILKNNQGKSF
+915 WMPIKILKNNKGKSF
-930 APSAAESLKSKVGF
+930 VTTSTESLSNKVGF

-967 MNTLNRASDEY
+967 TNTLNQASDEF
-978 PVSVYAKDFNNDGNF
+978 PVSVYAKDFNSDGNF
-993 DAIPTVFYQDK
+993 DAIPTVFYHDK
-1004 DGKRKEVT
+1004 EGKRIEVT

-1019 SRQMNTIRKKFDNYQ
+1019 AKQMNTIRKKFDNYQ
-1034 KFASVGIYDILTAE
+1034 KFANAGIKDILSSE
-1048 ELKGALVLKANYT
+1048 ELKDALILKANYLK
-1061 NTSYMENL
+1061 TSYIENL
-1069 GEGKFKISPLP
+1069 GEGKFKVSTLP
-1080 MQAQTAPVN
+1080 IQAQTAPIN

-1095 FDDDGSLDV
+1095 FDADGNLDV

-1123 NGLLLKGDGTGKFKS
+1123 NGLLLKGDGNGKFK
-1138 VNISESAFYVSGDAK
+1138 VVTISESAFCVSGDAK
-1153 GLIRVT
+1153 GLVRVT
-1159 NSQGKPVIMA
+1159 NSLGKPLIMA
-1169 SQNRSDL
+1169 PQNRADL
-1176 RSFSGMKSVTTHPLK
+1176 KTFSGAKSLTTKPLQ
-1191 TNDAVVFEKLKN
+1191 TNDAVVFEHLKS
-1203 GKTRKI
+1203 GKTRKV
-1209 EIGYG
+1209 EVGYG

-1220 SSRSILLS
+1220 SSRSILIS
-1228 PNVKSVE
+1228 PNIKSVE
-1235 VVDFQGKRRK
+1235 VVDYQGKKRS

>member
-1 MTAKY
+1 MTAKF
-6 LLSLLLISSF
+6 LPFLLLISSL
-16 FLYSCRNETVFTKL
+16 FLYSCGNDTVFTKL
-30 PAEETNITFSNRI
+30 SAEETNITFSNRI

-94 KFDDVSKKAN
+94 KFTDVSEKAN
-104 VEGKGKWCSGVALVD
+104 VEAKGKWCSGVALVD

-129 VSATVKKVAS
+129 VSVTVKKVAS

-150 VGKDGVPIFKEM
+150 IGKDGVPIFKEM
-162 AQEYGVADTTHTTN
+162 AQEYGIADTTHTTN
-176 SVFFDYDNDSD
+176 SVFFDCDNDGD
-187 LDLFVLVNEMDDN
+187 LDLYVLVNEMDDN

-223 NDSPEASV
+223 NDF
-231 ALTPKGGIKKAD
+231 
-243 SKAPPSGAGGAVG
+243 SKTLNHAM
-256 HPFFTN
+256 FTD

-301 LLYINNHNGNGSL
+301 LLYINNHDGT
-314 PQFTDQARDYFK
+314 FTDEAGHYFK

-401 KPVFSEMGLLSGIAE
+401 KPVFSEIGLLAGIAE

-431 GFRDIIITNGFP
+431 GFKDIIITNGFP
-443 KDITDQDFMVYN
+443 RDITDQDFMVYHA
-455 SEVRN
+455 EVRT

-480 FKNTG
+480 FKNKG
-485 GPNGSSPRFQNVTK
+485 GLSFQNVTK

-546 EESNYLRVKLNGLK
+546 EESNYLRVKLNGLQH
-560 NNINGIGAFIEIK
+560 NINGIGAFIEIK

-603 KTQKIDQV
+603 KTQKIDEV
-611 KVIWQSGKHQI
+611 KVIWQSGKVQV
-622 LKDINVNQVLVIDER
+622 LKDISVNQVLIIDER

-648 PLSSTNYQLS
+648 PLPINSNQIS
-658 IFKDISDSLSIDYVH
+658 IFRDISDSLSIDYVH
-673 KEVDAIDFNIQKLL
+673 QEIDAIDFNIQKLL

-705 DGLEDVFIG
+705 DGLEDIFIG
-714 GSANYKGTFLM
+714 GSANYKGTFLL
-725 QNKSEKFT
+725 QNKAGKFT
-733 KSDLIMGETDA
+733 KSDLILGETDA

-779 PEYQDRFYE
+779 LEYQDRFYE

-794 FTQNKAALPQFL
+794 FIHNKAALPQFL

-820 GDLDLFVGG
+820 GDLDLFIGG
-829 RMEVAAYPKPV
+829 RVEVAAYPKPV
-840 SSYILRNETAPPAP
+840 SSFILRNDLKT
-854 NGGAFKSKSRVLA
+854 GLT
-867 PPSGAGG
+867 
-874 AKFTDVTQQIAPNLK
+874 KFTDVTQQIAPNLK
-889 NIGLVCDALWTDADN
+889 NIGLVCDALWTDTDN

-930 APSAAESLKSKVGF
+930 ALNSTESLKNKVGF

-967 MNTLNRASDEY
+967 TNTLNRASDEY
-978 PVSVYAKDFNNDGNF
+978 PVSIYAKDFNNDGNF
-993 DAIPTVFYQDK
+993 DAIPTVFYQDTK
-1004 DGKRKEVT
+1004 GKRKEVT

-1019 SRQMNTIRKKFDNYQ
+1019 SKQMNTIRKKFDNYQ
-1034 KFASVGIYDILTAE
+1034 KFALAGIYDILTAE
-1048 ELKGALVLKANYT
+1048 ELQDALILKVNYL
-1061 NTSYMENL
+1061 NTSYIENA
-1069 GEGKFKISPLP
+1069 GEGKFKILPLP
-1080 MQAQTAPVN
+1080 MEAQTAPVN

-1095 FDDDGSLDV
+1095 FDDDGNLDV

-1123 NGLLLKGDGTGKFKS
+1123 NGLLLKGDGTGKLNPVSLSK
-1138 VNISESAFYVSGDAK
+1138 SAFCVSGDAK
-1153 GLIRVT
+1153 GLVRVT
-1159 NSQGKPVIMA
+1159 NSQGKPIIMA

-1176 RSFSGMKSVTTHPLK
+1176 KSFSGVKSFTTHPLK
-1191 TNDAVVFEKLKN
+1191 TNDVVVFEKLKN
-1203 GKTRKI
+1203 GKTRKV

-1228 PNVKSVE
+1228 PTIKSVE
-1235 VVDFQGKRRK
+1235 VVDFQGKRRR

>member
-1 MTAKY
+1 MTHKLT
-6 LLSLLLISSF
+6 LLIFLPISSLLLSCSSD
-16 FLYSCRNETVFTKL
+16 TVFTQL

-51 LTFEYVNNGGG
+51 LTFEYVHNGGG

-94 KFDDVSKKAN
+94 KFEDVSKKAN
-104 VEGKGKWCSGVALVD
+104 VEAKGQWCSGVALVD

-129 VSATVKKVAS
+129 VSSTVKKVAS

-150 VGKDGVPIFKEM
+150 AGKDGVPIFKEM

-176 SVFFDYDNDSD
+176 SVFFDYDNDGD
-187 LDLFVLVNEMDDN
+187 LDLYVLVNEMDDS

-213 SSKRTSRLYR
+213 SSKRTDRLYR
-223 NDSPEASV
+223 NDF
-231 ALTPKGGIKKAD
+231 
-243 SKAPPSGAGGAVG
+243 SKTLN
-256 HPFFTN
+256 HPVFTN

-301 LLYINNHNGNGSL
+301 LLYINNHNGTGSS
-314 PQFTDQARDYFK
+314 PRFTDQAADYLK

-360 KKMMT
+360 KKMMIS
-365 PANNYLSYQNNE
+365 ANYYLGYQNNE
-377 QFHYTYQ
+377 QYHYGYQ
-384 YPRNTLQVNQGV
+384 YARNTLQMNQGV
-396 NPKTG
+396 NPATG
-401 KPVFSEMGLLSGIAE
+401 KPVFSEMGLLAGVAE

-443 KDITDQDFMVYN
+443 RDITDQDFITYRTQN
-455 SEVRN
+455 SSF
-460 LMSPMM
+460 LPAMS
-466 LLESIP
+466 LLENMP
-472 SVKIANYA
+472 SVKISNYA
-480 FKNTG
+480 FKNKG
-485 GPNGSSPRFQNVTK
+485 GIRFENVTK

-546 EESNYLRVKLNGLK
+546 EESNYLRVKLNGLQ
-560 NNINGIGAFIEIK
+560 NNINGIGAFIEISYDNGQK
-573 YNKNEQQIYEN
+573 QIYEN

-603 KTQKIDQV
+603 KTKKIDEV
-611 KVIWQSGKHQI
+611 KVIWQSGKHQV
-622 LKDINVNQVLVIDER
+622 LKNITANQVLVIDER
-637 LAVSNKQSGGV
+637 LAVSSNDLLVNS
-648 PLSSTNYQLS
+648 NQLS
-658 IFKDISDSLSIDYVH
+658 VFKDVSDSLSIDYLH
-673 KEVDAIDFNIQKLL
+673 QEVDAIDYNIQKLL

-705 DGLEDVFIG
+705 DGLEDVFVG
-714 GSANYKGTFLM
+714 GSTYHKGTFLL
-725 QNKSEKFT
+725 QNKAGKFI
-733 KSDLIMGETDA
+733 KSDLILGETDDK
-744 TKLAEDLGVLL
+744 KLAEDMGVLL

-760 DGDLDLYVVGGSN
+760 DNDLDLYIVGGSN
-773 ELPKES
+773 EAPKDS
-779 PEYQDRFYE
+779 SAYQDRFYE

-794 FTQNKAALPQFL
+794 FNQNKGALPKFL

-829 RMEVAAYPKPV
+829 RVEVNAYPKPV
-840 SSYILRNETAPPAP
+840 SSYILKNE
-854 NGGAFKSKSRVLA
+854 SKKGLT
-867 PPSGAGG
+867 
-874 AKFTDVTQQIAPNLK
+874 KFTDVTQQFAPNLK
-889 NIGLVCDALWTDADN
+889 NIGLVCDALWTDYDN
-904 DGWMDLMLAGE
+904 DGWQDLMLAGE
-915 WMPITILKNNQGKSF
+915 WMPITILKNNNGKS
-930 APSAAESLKSKVGF
+930 LKQIDNQELNQQKGI
-944 WNSLTAGDFDNDG
+944 WNSLSAGDFDNDG

-967 MNTLNRASDEY
+967 ENTLHRASDEY
-978 PVSVYAKDFNNDGNF
+978 PFSIYAKDFNTDGIY
-993 DAIPTVFYQDK
+993 DAIPTVFYQDAS
-1004 DGKRKEVT
+1004 GKRKEVT
-1012 FHGRDDL
+1012 YNGRDDL
-1019 SRQMNTIRKKFDNYQ
+1019 AKQMNTIRKKFDNYN
-1034 KFASVGIYDILTAE
+1034 KLANATISDVLTPE
-1048 ELKGALVLKANYT
+1048 ELKDALILKVNYLK
-1061 NTSYMENL
+1061 TSYIENL
-1069 GEGKFKISPLP
+1069 GEGKFKISALP
-1080 MQAQTAPVN
+1080 MQVQTAPIN

-1095 FDDDGSLDV
+1095 FDTDGNLDV

-1123 NGLLLKGDGTGKFKS
+1123 NGILLKGDGKGKFKPLT
-1138 VNISESAFYVSGDAK
+1138 ISESAFCVKGDAK
-1153 GLIRVT
+1153 GLVRIINPKGNPMV
-1159 NSQGKPVIMA
+1159 MA
-1169 SQNRSDL
+1169 SQNKAEL
-1176 RSFSGMKSVTTHPLK
+1176 RTFVGLK
-1191 TNDAVVFEKLKN
+1191 DFKTKALQTNDAVVLEKLKS
-1203 GKTRKI
+1203 GKTRRI
-1209 EIGYG
+1209 EVGYG

-1220 SSRSILLS
+1220 SSRSVLLS
-1228 PNVKSVE
+1228 PTIKSVE
-1235 VVDFQGKRRK
+1235 VIDYQGNKRK
-1245 L
+1245 I

>member
-1 MTAKY
+1 MTVKY
-6 LLSLLLISSF
+6 LSFFLLISSF
-16 FLYSCRNETVFTKL
+16 FLSSCGKDTVFTKL

-70 DKLVDVYFTGNQV
+70 DKLVDAYFTGNQV

-94 KFDDVSKKAN
+94 KFQDVSKKAN
-104 VEGKGKWCSGVALVD
+104 VEAKGKWCSGVALVD

-129 VSATVKKVAS
+129 VCATAKKVAS

-162 AQEYGVADTTHTTN
+162 AQEYGIADTTHTTN
-176 SVFFDYDNDSD
+176 AAFFDYDNDGD

-213 SSKRTSRLYR
+213 SSKRTSRLYK
-223 NDSPEASV
+223 NDF
-231 ALTPKGGIKKAD
+231 
-243 SKAPPSGAGGAVG
+243 SKTLN
-256 HPFFTN
+256 HPVYTN
-262 VSKEAGI
+262 ISKEAGI
-269 LIEGYGLGV
+269 LIEGYGLGL

-301 LLYINNHNGNGSL
+301 LLYINNKNGSS
-314 PQFTDQARDYFK
+314 PRFTDEAGQYLK

-365 PANNYLSYQNNE
+365 SANNYLAYQNNE
-377 QFHYTYQ
+377 QYHYNYQ

-401 KPVFSEMGLLSGIAE
+401 KPVFSEMGLLAGIAE

-443 KDITDQDFMVYN
+443 KDITDQDFMVYHA
-455 SEVRN
+455 EVAN

-466 LLESIP
+466 LLDVIP
-472 SVKIANYA
+472 SVKISNYA
-480 FKNTG
+480 FKNMG
-485 GPNGSSPRFQNVTK
+485 GLKFENVTK

-523 DYVVNNINDSA
+523 DYVINNINDSA

-546 EESNYLRVKLNGLK
+546 EESHYLRVKLNGLK
-560 NNINGIGAFIEIK
+560 DNINGIGAFVEISYDK
-573 YNKNEQQIYEN
+573 GQQQIYEN

-590 LSTIENIAHFGLG
+590 LSTIENVAHFGLG
-603 KTQKIDQV
+603 KTKKIDEL
-611 KVIWQSGKHQI
+611 KVTWQSGKYQI
-622 LKDINVNQVLVIDER
+622 LKNVAVNQVLMIDEKLAISSNQ
-637 LAVSNKQSGGV
+637 LAVNSK
-648 PLSSTNYQLS
+648 QLS
-658 IFKDISDSLSIDYVH
+658 IFRDITDSLSIGYIH
-673 KEVDAIDFNIQKLL
+673 QELDAIDFNIQKLL

-714 GSANYKGTFLM
+714 GSTKFKGTFLL
-725 QNKSEKFT
+725 QNKAGKFT
-733 KSDLIMGETDA
+733 KSDLILGETDA
-744 TKLAEDLGVLL
+744 TKLAEDMGVLL
-755 FDADL
+755 FDADR
-760 DGDLDLYVVGGSN
+760 DGDLDLYIVGGSN
-773 ELPKES
+773 ELPKEAL
-779 PEYQDRFYE
+779 EYQDRFYE
-788 NDGKGH
+788 NNGKGH
-794 FTQNKAALPQFL
+794 FNQNKAALPQFL

-829 RMEVAAYPKPV
+829 RMEVNAYPKPV
-840 SSYILRNETAPPAP
+840 SSFILRND
-854 NGGAFKSKSRVLA
+854 SKTGV
-867 PPSGAGG
+867 

-889 NIGLVCDALWTDADN
+889 NIGLVCDALWTDTDN

-915 WMPITILKNNQGKSF
+915 WMPITILKNNKGKSF
-930 APSAAESLKSKVGF
+930 APSSTDALNNKVGF

-967 MNTLNRASDEY
+967 TNNLNQASDEY
-978 PVSVYAKDFNNDGNF
+978 PMSVYAKDFNGDGNF
-993 DAIPTVFYQDK
+993 DAIPTVFYHNK
-1004 DGKRKEVT
+1004 EGKRMEVT

-1019 SRQMNTIRKKFDNYQ
+1019 AKQMNTIRKKFDNYQ
-1034 KFASVGIYDILTAE
+1034 KFALAGIKDILSEE
-1048 ELKGALVLKANYT
+1048 ELKDALILKANYLK
-1061 NTSYMENL
+1061 TSYIENL
-1069 GEGKFKISPLP
+1069 GDGKFKISALP
-1080 MQAQTAPVN
+1080 IQAQTAPIN

-1095 FDDDGSLDV
+1095 FDVDGNLDI

-1123 NGLLLKGDGTGKFKS
+1123 NGLLLKGDGKGNFKPATL
-1138 VNISESAFYVSGDAK
+1138 SESAFCVSGDAK
-1153 GLIRVT
+1153 GLVRVT
-1159 NSQGKPVIMA
+1159 NPNGKALIMA
-1169 SQNRSDL
+1169 TQNRADL
-1176 RSFSGMKSVTTHPLK
+1176 KSFASMKSLTTKPLQA
-1191 TNDAVVFEKLKN
+1191 NDAVVFEHLKN
-1203 GKTRKI
+1203 GKTRKV
-1209 EIGYG
+1209 EVGYG

-1220 SSRSILLS
+1220 SSRSILIS
-1228 PNVKSVE
+1228 PLVKSAE
-1235 VVDFQGKRRK
+1235 VVDYQGKKRG

>member
-6 LLSLLLISSF
+6 LSFLLLISSF
-16 FLYSCRNETVFTKL
+16 FLYSCGSNTVFTKL

-51 LTFEYVNNGGG
+51 LAFEYVNNGGG

-83 DNKLYLNKGDF
+83 DNKLYLNKGNFQFTDI
-94 KFDDVSKKAN
+94 SKKAN
-104 VEGKGKWCSGVALVD
+104 VEAKGKWCSGVAVVD

-176 SVFFDYDNDSD
+176 SVFFDYDNDGD
-187 LDLFVLVNEMDDN
+187 LDLYVLVNEMDDN

-213 SSKRTSRLYR
+213 SSKRTDRLYR
-223 NDSPEASV
+223 NDF
-231 ALTPKGGIKKAD
+231 
-243 SKAPPSGAGGAVG
+243 SKTLN
-256 HPFFTN
+256 HPVFTN

-301 LLYINNHNGNGSL
+301 LLYINNGNGTGSS
-314 PQFTDQARDYFK
+314 PRFTDQAGKYFK

-365 PANNYLSYQNNE
+365 SANNYLGYQNNE
-377 QFHYTYQ
+377 QYHYYYQ

-401 KPVFSEMGLLSGIAE
+401 NPVFGEMGLLAGIAE

-443 KDITDQDFMVYN
+443 RDITDQDFMVYN

-460 LMSPMM
+460 LMSPISI
-466 LLESIP
+466 LDSIP
-472 SVKIANYA
+472 SVKISNYA
-480 FKNTG
+480 FKNKG
-485 GPNGSSPRFQNVTK
+485 GLQFENVTK

-560 NNINGIGAFIEIK
+560 DNINGIGAFVEIT
-573 YNKNEQQIYEN
+573 YNKGEHQIYEN

-603 KTQKIDQV
+603 KIKNIDEV
-611 KVIWQSGKHQI
+611 KVTWQSGKTQI
-622 LKDINVNQVLVIDER
+622 LKDIPVNQVLIIDER
-637 LAVSNKQSGGV
+637 LAVSTQQ
-648 PLSSTNYQLS
+648 LSINNYQLS
-658 IFKDISDSLSIDYVH
+658 IFKDISDSLSIDYIH
-673 KEVDAIDFNIQKLL
+673 QELDAIDFNVQKLL
-687 PHKLSQFGPSLA
+687 PHKLSQFGPSIA

-714 GSANYKGTFLM
+714 GSSKFKGTFLL
-725 QNKSEKFT
+725 QNKAGKFT
-733 KSDLIMGETDA
+733 KSDLILGETDS
-744 TKLAEDLGVLL
+744 TKLAEDMGVLL

-779 PEYQDRFYE
+779 LEYQDRFYA

-820 GDLDLFVGG
+820 GDLDLFIGG
-829 RMEVAAYPKPV
+829 RVEVAAYPKAV
-840 SSYILRNETAPPAP
+840 SSFILRND
-854 NGGAFKSKSRVLA
+854 SKIGLS
-867 PPSGAGG
+867 
-874 AKFTDVTQQIAPNLK
+874 KFTDVTQQIAPNLK
-889 NIGLVCDALWTDADN
+889 NIGLVCDALWTDTDN

-915 WMPITILKNNQGKSF
+915 WMPVTILKNNKGKSF
-930 APSAAESLKSKVGF
+930 APSSTESLSNKLGF

-967 MNTLNRASDEY
+967 INTLNQASDEY
-978 PVSVYAKDFNNDGNF
+978 PVSVYAKDFNGDGNF
-993 DAIPTVFYQDK
+993 DAIPTVFYRNK
-1004 DGKRKEVT
+1004 EGKRIEVT

-1019 SRQMNTIRKKFDNYQ
+1019 AKQMNTIRRKFDKYY
-1034 KFASVGIYDILTAE
+1034 KFANAGIYDILTAE
-1048 ELKGALVLKANYT
+1048 ELKDALILKANYLK
-1061 NTSYMENL
+1061 TSYIENL
-1069 GEGKFKISPLP
+1069 GEGKFKMSALP
-1080 MQAQTAPVN
+1080 IQAQTAPVN

-1095 FDDDGSLDV
+1095 FDADGNLDV

-1123 NGLLLKGDGTGKFKS
+1123 NGLLLKGDGNGKFKV
-1138 VNISESAFYVSGDAK
+1138 VNLSESAFCVSGDAK
-1153 GLIRVT
+1153 GLVRVT
-1159 NSQGKPVIMA
+1159 NPLGKPLIMA
-1169 SQNRSDL
+1169 TQNRADL
-1176 RSFSGMKSVTTHPLK
+1176 RSFEGLNSLTTQPLK
-1191 TNDAVVFEKLKN
+1191 TNDAVIFEHLKN
-1203 GKTRKI
+1203 GKTRKV
-1209 EIGYG
+1209 EVGYG

-1235 VVDFQGKRRK
+1235 VLDYQGKKRS

>member
-1 MTAKY
+1 
-6 LLSLLLISSF
+6 
-16 FLYSCRNETVFTKL
+16 
-30 PAEETNITFSNRI
+30 
-43 TELDTMNV
+43 MNV
-51 LTFEYVNNGGG
+51 LKFEYVNNGGG

-70 DKLVDVYFTGNQV
+70 DQLVDVYFTGNQV
-83 DNKLYLNKGDF
+83 DNKLFLNKGDF
-94 KFDDVSKKAN
+94 KFEDVSQKAN
-104 VEGKGKWCSGVALVD
+104 VEAKGKWCSGVALVD

-129 VSATVKKVAS
+129 VSATAKKVAS
-139 ERANLLYVNQG
+139 ERANMLYVNQG
-150 VGKDGVPIFKEM
+150 VGKDGIPIFKEM
-162 AQEYGVADTTHTTN
+162 AQEYGIADTTHTTN
-176 SVFFDYDNDSD
+176 SVFFDYDNDGD
-187 LDLFVLVNEMDDN
+187 LDLYVLVNEMDDN

-213 SSKRTSRLYR
+213 SSKRTDRLYR
-223 NDSPEASV
+223 NDF
-231 ALTPKGGIKKAD
+231 
-243 SKAPPSGAGGAVG
+243 SKTCN
-256 HPFFTN
+256 HPVFTN

-301 LLYINNHNGNGSL
+301 LLYINNQNGT
-314 PQFTDQARDYFK
+314 FTDQAKEYLK

-334 NEVEDLNN
+334 NEIEDLNN

-365 PANNYLSYQNNE
+365 SANNYLAYQNNE
-377 QFHYTYQ
+377 QYHYNYQ

-401 KPVFSEMGLLSGIAE
+401 KPVFSEMGLMAGIAE

-443 KDITDQDFMVYN
+443 RDITDQDFMVYHA
-455 SEVRN
+455 EVAN
-460 LMSPMM
+460 LVSPMM
-466 LLESIP
+466 LLDVIP
-472 SVKIANYA
+472 TVKISNYA
-480 FKNTG
+480 FKNRG
-485 GPNGSSPRFQNVTK
+485 GLNFENVTK

-534 SVYRNNSIQLKP
+534 FVYRNNSIQLKP
-546 EESNYLRVKLNGLK
+546 EESNYLRIKLNGLK
-560 NNINGIGAFIEIK
+560 NNINGIGAFIEISYDK
-573 YNKNEQQIYEN
+573 GQHQIYET

-590 LSTIENIAHFGLG
+590 LSTIENVAHFGLG
-603 KTQKIDQV
+603 KTKKIDEI
-611 KVIWQSGKHQI
+611 KVTWQSGKYQI
-622 LKDINVNQVLVIDER
+622 LKNIDVNQVLEMDER
-637 LAVSNKQSGGV
+637 LAVSSQ
-648 PLSSTNYQLS
+648 PLAVGSWKSTVFL
-658 IFKDISDSLSIDYVH
+658 DISDSLLINYTH
-673 KEVDAIDFNIQKLL
+673 QEVDAIDFNIQKLL

-714 GSANYKGTFLM
+714 GSANFKGTFLL
-725 QNKSEKFT
+725 QNQAGKFT
-733 KSDLIMGETDA
+733 KSDLILGETDA
-744 TKLAEDLGVLL
+744 TKLAEDMGVLL

-760 DGDLDLYVVGGSN
+760 DGDLDLYIVGGSN

-788 NDGKGH
+788 NDGRGH

-829 RMEVAAYPKPV
+829 RMEVNAYPKPV
-840 SSYILRNETAPPAP
+840 SSFILRNDSK
-854 NGGAFKSKSRVLA
+854 NGLT
-867 PPSGAGG
+867 
-874 AKFTDVTQQIAPNLK
+874 KFTDVTPKIAPNLK
-889 NIGLVCDALWTDADN
+889 NIGLVCDALWTDVDN

-915 WMPITILKNNQGKSF
+915 WMPITILKNTKGKSF
-930 APSAAESLKSKVGF
+930 VPSSTESLSKKVGF

-967 MNTLNRASDEY
+967 TNTLNQASDEY
-978 PVSVYAKDFNNDGNF
+978 PVSVYAKDFNGDGNF
-993 DAIPTVFYQDK
+993 DAIPTVFYHDK
-1004 DGKRKEVT
+1004 AGKRMEVT

-1019 SRQMNTIRKKFDNYQ
+1019 AKQMNTIRKKFDNYQ
-1034 KFASVGIYDILTAE
+1034 KFANAGIKDVLSAE
-1048 ELKGALVLKANYT
+1048 ELKDALVLKANYLK
-1061 NTSYMENL
+1061 TSYVENL
-1069 GEGKFKISPLP
+1069 GEGKFKISALP
-1080 MQAQTAPVN
+1080 TQTQTAPIN

-1095 FDDDGSLDV
+1095 FDADGNLDV

-1123 NGLLLKGDGTGKFKS
+1123 NGLLLKGDGNGNFKPAS
-1138 VNISESAFYVSGDAK
+1138 LSESAFCVSGDAK
-1153 GLIRVT
+1153 GLVRVT
-1159 NSQGKPVIMA
+1159 NPNGKALIMA
-1169 SQNRSDL
+1169 SQNRADL
-1176 RSFSGMKSVTTHPLK
+1176 KTFGGIKSLLTKPLK
-1191 TNDAVVFEKLKN
+1191 TNDFVVIEHLKN
-1203 GKTRKI
+1203 GKTRKV
-1209 EIGYG
+1209 EVGYG
-1214 TSFLSQ
+1214 SSFLSQ

-1228 PNVKSVE
+1228 PNVKLVE
-1235 VVDFQGKRRK
+1235 VVDYQGKKRS

>member
-1 MTAKY
+1 MTAKF
-6 LLSLLLISSF
+6 LPFLLLISSL
-16 FLYSCRNETVFTKL
+16 FLYSCGNETVFTKL
-30 PAEETNITFSNRI
+30 SAEETNIAFSNRI

-94 KFDDVSKKAN
+94 KFDDVSQKAN
-104 VEGKGKWCSGVALVD
+104 VEAKGKWCSGVALVD

-139 ERANLLYVNQG
+139 DRANLLYVNQG

-162 AQEYGVADTTHTTN
+162 AQEYGIADTTHTTN
-176 SVFFDYDNDSD
+176 SVFFDYDNDGD
-187 LDLFVLVNEMDDN
+187 LDLYVLVNEMDDN

-213 SSKRTSRLYR
+213 SSKRTDRLYR
-223 NDSPEASV
+223 NDFSQT
-231 ALTPKGGIKKAD
+231 LNH
-243 SKAPPSGAGGAVG
+243 AV
-256 HPFFTN
+256 FTD

-301 LLYINNHNGNGSL
+301 LLYINSGSKKGL
-314 PQFTDQARDYFK
+314 SPRFTDEAGQFFK

-342 DGLVDILAV
+342 DGLVDVLSV
-351 DMMPADNYR
+351 DMMPKDNYR

-377 QFHYTYQ
+377 QFHYNYQ

-401 KPVFSEMGLLSGIAE
+401 KPVFSEMGLLVGIAE

-443 KDITDQDFMVYN
+443 RDITDQDFMIY
-455 SEVRN
+455 SAEVKN

-480 FKNTG
+480 YKNKG
-485 GPNGSSPRFQNVTK
+485 GLQFEDVTK

-534 SVYRNNSIQLKP
+534 SVYRNNSIQMKP
-546 EESNYLRVKLNGLK
+546 KESNYLRVKLNGLK

-590 LSTIENIAHFGLG
+590 LSTIENVAHFGLG
-603 KTQKIDQV
+603 KTQKIDEV
-611 KVIWQSGKHQI
+611 KVIWQSGKIQI
-622 LKDINVNQVLVIDER
+622 LTDIPVNQVLIIDER
-637 LAVSNKQSGGV
+637 LAVSPTSKIE
-648 PLSSTNYQLS
+648 SSNRQQFNNSTT
-658 IFKDISDSLSIDYVH
+658 IFRDITDSLSIDYVH
-673 KEVDAIDFNIQKLL
+673 KEVDAIDFNVQKLL

-705 DGLEDVFIG
+705 DGLEDVYIG
-714 GSANYKGTFLM
+714 GSANYKGKFLL
-725 QNKSEKFT
+725 QNKAGKFT
-733 KSDLIMGETDA
+733 KSDLILGETDA
-744 TKLAEDLGVLL
+744 TKLAEDMGVLL

-779 PEYQDRFYE
+779 LEYQDRFYE

-794 FTQNKAALPQFL
+794 FIQNKAALPQFL
-806 KSGSCVKATDFDHD
+806 KSGSCVKATDFDRD
-820 GDLDLFVGG
+820 GDLDLFIGG
-829 RMEVAAYPKPV
+829 RVEVAAYPKPV
-840 SSYILRNETAPPAP
+840 SSYILRNDSPLTPE
-854 NGGAFKSKSRVLA
+854 GGKATIKSQSKT
-867 PPSGAGG
+867 PPSGVRG
-874 AKFTDVTQQIAPNLK
+874 AIFTDVTAQIAPNLK

-915 WMPITILKNNQGKSF
+915 WMPITLLKNNQGKSF
-930 APSAAESLKSKVGF
+930 APSSTESLKNKVGF

-957 DMDYIAGNLG
+957 DTDYIAGNLG
-967 MNTLNRASDEY
+967 TNTLNRASDEF
-978 PVSVYAKDFNNDGNF
+978 PLSIYAKDFNNDGNF

-1019 SRQMNTIRKKFDNYQ
+1019 SKQMNTMRKKFDNYQ
-1034 KFASVGIYDILTAE
+1034 KFALAGIYEILTAE
-1048 ELKGALVLKANYT
+1048 ELKNALILKANYM
-1061 NTSYMENL
+1061 NTSYIENL
-1069 GEGKFKISPLP
+1069 GESKFNISVLP

-1095 FDDDGSLDV
+1095 FDDDGNLDV

-1123 NGLLLKGDGTGKFKS
+1123 NGLLLKGDGTGKFQS
-1138 VNISESAFYVSGDAK
+1138 VNVSESAFCVSGDAK
-1153 GLIRVT
+1153 GLVRVT
-1159 NSQGKPVIMA
+1159 NSQGKPIIMA

-1176 RSFSGMKSVTTHPLK
+1176 RSFMGMKSFLTQPLK
-1191 TNDAVVFEKLKN
+1191 NNDSFVFAKLKN

-1209 EIGYG
+1209 EVGYG

-1228 PNVKSVE
+1228 PSVKSVE
-1235 VVDFQGKRRK
+1235 VVDYQGKRRK

>member
-6 LLSLLLISSF
+6 LLFLLLISSF
-16 FLYSCRNETVFTKL
+16 FLYSCGNETVFTKL

-83 DNKLYLNKGDF
+83 DNKLYLNKGNF

-162 AQEYGVADTTHTTN
+162 AQEYGIADTTHTTN

-223 NDSPEASV
+223 NDF
-231 ALTPKGGIKKAD
+231 
-243 SKAPPSGAGGAVG
+243 SKTLN
-256 HPFFTN
+256 HPVYTN
-262 VSKEAGI
+262 VSKESGI

-301 LLYINNHNGNGSL
+301 LLYINNHNGNSSL

-485 GPNGSSPRFQNVTK
+485 GLNGSSPQFQNVTK

-603 KTQKIDQV
+603 KTQKIDEV

-637 LAVSNKQSGGV
+637 LAVSSNQS
-648 PLSSTNYQLS
+648 QLTS
-658 IFKDISDSLSIDYVH
+658 GTPPAHNSQIFNDITDSLSIDYVH

-714 GSANYKGTFLM
+714 GSANYKGTFLL
-725 QNKSEKFT
+725 QNKAGKFA
-733 KSDLIMGETDA
+733 KSDLILGETDA

-840 SSYILRNETAPPAP
+840 SSFILRND
-854 NGGAFKSKSRVLA
+854 SKIGLT
-867 PPSGAGG
+867 
-874 AKFTDVTQQIAPNLK
+874 KFTDVTQQIAPNLK

-930 APSAAESLKSKVGF
+930 APSAAESLKNKVGF

-957 DMDYIAGNLG
+957 DMDCIAGNLG

-1019 SRQMNTIRKKFDNYQ
+1019 SKQMNTIRKKFDNYQ
-1034 KFASVGIYDILTAE
+1034 KFANVGIYDILTAE
-1048 ELKGALVLKANYT
+1048 ELKDALVLKANYM
-1061 NTSYMENL
+1061 NTSYIENL
-1069 GEGKFKISPLP
+1069 GESKFKISPLP

-1095 FDDDGSLDV
+1095 FDDDGNLDV

-1176 RSFSGMKSVTTHPLK
+1176 KSFSGMKSVTTHPLK

-1203 GKTRKI
+1203 GKTRKV

-1235 VVDFQGKRRK
+1235 VVDFQGKRRN
-1245 L
+1245 LSY

>member
-1 MTAKY
+1 
-6 LLSLLLISSF
+6 
-16 FLYSCRNETVFTKL
+16 
-30 PAEETNITFSNRI
+30 
-43 TELDTMNV
+43 
-51 LTFEYVNNGGG
+51 
-62 VALGDFNN
+62 
-70 DKLVDVYFTGNQV
+70 
-83 DNKLYLNKGDF
+83 
-94 KFDDVSKKAN
+94 
-104 VEGKGKWCSGVALVD
+104 
-119 INNDKLLDIY
+119 
-129 VSATVKKVAS
+129 
-139 ERANLLYVNQG
+139 
-150 VGKDGVPIFKEM
+150 
-162 AQEYGVADTTHTTN
+162 
-176 SVFFDYDNDSD
+176 
-187 LDLFVLVNEMDDN
+187 
-200 RFPNKYHDKIVDG
+200 
-213 SSKRTSRLYR
+213 
-223 NDSPEASV
+223 
-231 ALTPKGGIKKAD
+231 
-243 SKAPPSGAGGAVG
+243 
-256 HPFFTN
+256 
-262 VSKEAGI
+262 
-269 LIEGYGLGV
+269 
-278 NITDINRDGWK
+278 
-289 DIYVTNDYLTND
+289 
-301 LLYINNHNGNGSL
+301 
-314 PQFTDQARDYFK
+314 
-326 HTSYSAMG
+326 
-334 NEVEDLNN
+334 

-377 QFHYTYQ
+377 QFHYNYQ

-401 KPVFSEMGLLSGIAE
+401 KPIFSEMGLLTGIAE

-443 KDITDQDFMVYN
+443 RDITDQDFMIY
-455 SEVRN
+455 SAEVRN

-480 FKNTG
+480 YKNKG
-485 GPNGSSPRFQNVTK
+485 GLQFENVTK

-603 KTQKIDQV
+603 KIQKIDEV
-611 KVIWQSGKHQI
+611 KVIWQSGKSQI
-622 LKDINVNQVLVIDER
+622 LKDVNVNQVLVIDER
-637 LAVSNKQSGGV
+637 LAVSSNKSPVPNPQS
-648 PLSSTNYQLS
+648 P
-658 IFKDISDSLSIDYVH
+658 IFKDISDSLSIDYIH

-714 GSANYKGTFLM
+714 GSANYKGTFLL
-725 QNKSEKFT
+725 QNKAGKF
-733 KSDLIMGETDA
+733 KQSDLILGETDA
-744 TKLAEDLGVLL
+744 TKLAEDMGVLL

-779 PEYQDRFYE
+779 LEYQDRFYE

-794 FTQNKAALPQFL
+794 FIQNKAALPQFL
-806 KSGSCVKATDFDHD
+806 KSGSCVKATDFDRD
-820 GDLDLFVGG
+820 GDLDLFIGG
-829 RMEVAAYPKPV
+829 RVEVAAYPKPV
-840 SSYILRNETAPPAP
+840 SSYILRNDSPPAP
-854 NGGAFKSKSRVLA
+854 RGGVKKFDFKT
-867 PPSGAGG
+867 PPLGVRGDRRFGAI
-874 AKFTDVTQQIAPNLK
+874 FTDVTQQIAPNLK

-915 WMPITILKNNQGKSF
+915 WMPITLLKNNQGKSF
-930 APSAAESLKSKVGF
+930 VSNSIESLKNKIGF
-944 WNSLTAGDFDNDG
+944 WNSLSAGDFDNDG
-957 DMDYIAGNLG
+957 DIDYIAGNLG
-967 MNTLNRASDEY
+967 TNTLNRASDEY
-978 PVSVYAKDFNNDGNF
+978 PVTVYAKDFNNDGNF

-1004 DGKRKEVT
+1004 EGKRKEVT

-1019 SRQMNTIRKKFDNYQ
+1019 SKQMNTIRKKFDNYQ
-1034 KFASVGIYDILTAE
+1034 KFALVGIYDILTAE
-1048 ELKGALVLKANYT
+1048 ELKDALVLKANYLY
-1061 NTSYMENL
+1061 TSYIKNI
-1069 GEGKFKISPLP
+1069 GEGKFEISPLP

-1095 FDDDGSLDV
+1095 FDDDGNLDV

-1123 NGLLLKGDGTGKFKS
+1123 NGLLLKGDGSGKFS
-1138 VNISESAFYVSGDAK
+1138 PATVSQSAFCVSGDAK
-1153 GLIRVT
+1153 GLVRVT
-1159 NSQGKPVIMA
+1159 NSQGNPVIMA

-1176 RSFSGMKSVTTHPLK
+1176 KSFSGLKSFITQPLK

-1203 GKTRKI
+1203 GKTRKV

-1228 PNVKSVE
+1228 PNVKSME
-1235 VVDFQGKRRK
+1235 VVDFQGKRRA

>member
-1 MTAKY
+1 MNQCLMTAKY
-6 LLSLLLISSF
+6 LPFLLLISSL

-30 PAEETNITFSNRI
+30 SAEETNITFSNRI

-94 KFDDVSKKAN
+94 KFTDVSKKAN

-162 AQEYGVADTTHTTN
+162 AQEYGIADTTHTTN
-176 SVFFDYDNDSD
+176 SVFFDYDNDGD

-213 SSKRTSRLYR
+213 SSKRTDRLYR
-223 NDSPEASV
+223 NDF
-231 ALTPKGGIKKAD
+231 
-243 SKAPPSGAGGAVG
+243 SKALN
-256 HPFFTN
+256 HPVFTD
-262 VSKEAGI
+262 VSKESGI

-289 DIYVTNDYLTND
+289 DIYVTNDYLTDD
-301 LLYINNHNGNGSL
+301 LLYINNGNGKGSL
-314 PQFTDQARDYFK
+314 PRFTDQARDYFK

-365 PANNYLSYQNNE
+365 PANNYLVYQNNE
-377 QFHYTYQ
+377 KYHYNFQ
-384 YPRNTLQVNQGV
+384 YSRNTLQVNQGV

-401 KPVFSEMGLLSGIAE
+401 KPVFSEMGLLAGIAE

-443 KDITDQDFMVYN
+443 KDVTDQDFMVYHA
-455 SEVRN
+455 EVRT

-480 FKNTG
+480 FKNKG
-485 GPNGSSPRFQNVTK
+485 GLNFENVTK

-523 DYVVNNINDSA
+523 DYIVNNINDSA

-546 EESNYLRVKLNGLK
+546 KESNYLRVKLNGLQY
-560 NNINGIGAFIEIK
+560 NVNGIGAFIDIK

-590 LSTIENIAHFGLG
+590 PSTIENVAHFGLG
-603 KTQKIDQV
+603 KTQKIDEV

-622 LKDINVNQVLVIDER
+622 LENVDANQVLIIDER
-637 LAVSNKQSGGV
+637 LAVTNKQLPANSGK
-648 PLSSTNYQLS
+648 LS
-658 IFKDISDSLSIDYVH
+658 IFRDITDSLSIDYIH
-673 KEVDAIDFNIQKLL
+673 QEVDAIDFNVQKLL

-714 GSANYKGTFLM
+714 GSANYKGTFLL
-725 QNKSEKFT
+725 QNKAGKFIKT
-733 KSDLIMGETDA
+733 DLISGETDA

-760 DGDLDLYVVGGSN
+760 DSDLDLYIVGGSN

-779 PEYQDRFYE
+779 LEYQDRFYE

-794 FTQNKAALPQFL
+794 FTQNKNALPKFL
-806 KSGSCVKATDFDHD
+806 KSGSCVKATDFDRD
-820 GDLDLFVGG
+820 GDLDLFIGG
-829 RMEVAAYPKPV
+829 RVEVAAYPKPV
-840 SSYILRNETAPPAP
+840 SSFILRND
-854 NGGAFKSKSRVLA
+854 SKEGLI
-867 PPSGAGG
+867 
-874 AKFTDVTQQIAPNLK
+874 KFTDVTALIAPNLK
-889 NIGLVCDALWTDADN
+889 NIGLVCDALWTDSDN
-904 DGWMDLMLAGE
+904 DGWMDLLLAGE

-930 APSAAESLKSKVGF
+930 TPNSTESLKNDVGF
-944 WNSLTAGDFDNDG
+944 WNSLSAGDFDNDG

-967 MNTLNRASDEY
+967 TNTLNRASDEF

-993 DAIPTVFYQDK
+993 DAIPTVFYQDRE
-1004 DGKRKEVT
+1004 GKRKEVT

-1019 SRQMNTIRKKFDNYQ
+1019 SKQMNTIRKKFDSYR
-1034 KFASVGIYDILTAE
+1034 KFALAGIYDILTAE
-1048 ELKGALVLKANYT
+1048 ELKGALVLKANYLK
-1061 NTSYMENL
+1061 TSYIENL
-1069 GEGKFKISPLP
+1069 GANEFKISPLP

-1095 FDDDGSLDV
+1095 FDDDGNLDV

-1123 NGLLLKGDGTGKFKS
+1123 NGLLLRGDGTGKFNP
-1138 VNISESAFYVSGDAK
+1138 VNLSESAFCVSGDAK
-1153 GLIRVT
+1153 GLVRVT
-1159 NSQGKPVIMA
+1159 NSQGKPLILA

-1176 RSFSGMKSVTTHPLK
+1176 RSFSAMKSFTIYPLK

-1203 GKTRKI
+1203 GKIRKA
-1209 EIGYG
+1209 EVSYG

-1220 SSRSILLS
+1220 SSRSILFS
-1228 PNVKSVE
+1228 TTVKSVE
-1235 VVDFQGKRRK
+1235 VVDFQGKRRR

>member
-6 LLSLLLISSF
+6 LSFFFLISSF
-16 FLYSCRNETVFTKL
+16 FLFSCGKDTVFTKL

-70 DKLVDVYFTGNQV
+70 DKLVDAYFTGNQV

-94 KFDDVSKKAN
+94 KFEDVSKKAN
-104 VEGKGKWCSGVALVD
+104 VEAKGKWCSGVALVD

-129 VSATVKKVAS
+129 VCATAKKVAS

-162 AQEYGVADTTHTTN
+162 AQEYGIADTTHTTN
-176 SVFFDYDNDSD
+176 AAFFDYDNDGD

-223 NDSPEASV
+223 NDF
-231 ALTPKGGIKKAD
+231 
-243 SKAPPSGAGGAVG
+243 SKLLN
-256 HPFFTN
+256 HPVYTN
-262 VSKEAGI
+262 ISKEAGI
-269 LIEGYGLGV
+269 LIEGYGLGL

-301 LLYINNHNGNGSL
+301 LLYINNKNGT
-314 PQFTDQARDYFK
+314 FTDEAGQYLK

-365 PANNYLSYQNNE
+365 SANNYLAYQNNE
-377 QFHYTYQ
+377 QYHYNYQ

-401 KPVFSEMGLLSGIAE
+401 KPVFSEMGLLAGIAE

-443 KDITDQDFMVYN
+443 KDITDQDFMVYHA
-455 SEVRN
+455 EVAN

-466 LLESIP
+466 LLDVIP

-480 FKNTG
+480 FKNMG
-485 GPNGSSPRFQNVTK
+485 GLEFKNVTK
-499 DWGMDTPSFSNGAA
+499 DWGMDIPSFSNGAA

-523 DYVVNNINDSA
+523 DYVINNINDSA

-546 EESNYLRVKLNGLK
+546 EESHYLRVKLNGLK
-560 NNINGIGAFIEIK
+560 DNINGIGAFVEISYDK
-573 YNKNEQQIYEN
+573 GQQQIYEN

-590 LSTIENIAHFGLG
+590 LSTIENVAHFGLG
-603 KTQKIDQV
+603 KTKKIDEL
-611 KVIWQSGKHQI
+611 KVTWQSGKYQI
-622 LKDINVNQVLVIDER
+622 LKNVAVNQVLVIEER
-637 LAVSNKQSGGV
+637 LAVNSQQSAISNRQSA
-648 PLSSTNYQLS
+648 
-658 IFKDISDSLSIDYVH
+658 IFSDISDSLSIDYVH
-673 KEVDAIDFNIQKLL
+673 QELDAIDFNIQKLL

-714 GSANYKGTFLM
+714 GSTKFKGTFLL
-725 QNKSEKFT
+725 QNKAGKFT
-733 KSDLIMGETDA
+733 KSDLILGETDA
-744 TKLAEDLGVLL
+744 TKLSEDMGVLL
-755 FDADL
+755 FDADR
-760 DGDLDLYVVGGSN
+760 DGDLDLYIVGGSN

-779 PEYQDRFYE
+779 LEYQDRFYE

-794 FTQNKAALPQFL
+794 FTQNKAALPKFL

-820 GDLDLFVGG
+820 GDLDLFIGG
-829 RMEVAAYPKPV
+829 RMEVNAYPKPV
-840 SSYILRNETAPPAP
+840 SSFILRND
-854 NGGAFKSKSRVLA
+854 SKKGTV
-867 PPSGAGG
+867 
-874 AKFTDVTQQIAPNLK
+874 KFTDVTQQIAPNLK
-889 NIGLVCDALWTDADN
+889 NIGLVCDALWTDTDN

-915 WMPITILKNNQGKSF
+915 WMPLTILKNNKGKSF
-930 APSAAESLKSKVGF
+930 APTSTESLGNKVGF

-967 MNTLNRASDEY
+967 TNTLNQASDEY
-978 PVSVYAKDFNNDGNF
+978 PVSIYAKDFNGDGNF
-993 DAIPTVFYQDK
+993 DAIPTVFYHDK
-1004 DGKRKEVT
+1004 AGKRMEVT

-1019 SRQMNTIRKKFDNYQ
+1019 AKQMNTIRKKFDNYQ
-1034 KFASVGIYDILTAE
+1034 KFALAGIKDVLSEE
-1048 ELKGALVLKANYT
+1048 ELKNALILKANYLK
-1061 NTSYMENL
+1061 TSYIENL
-1069 GEGKFKISPLP
+1069 GEGKFKISALP
-1080 MQAQTAPVN
+1080 IQAQTAPIN

-1095 FDDDGSLDV
+1095 FNADGNLDI

-1123 NGLLLKGDGTGKFKS
+1123 NGLFLKGDGNGNFKPATL
-1138 VNISESAFYVSGDAK
+1138 SESAFCVSGDAK
-1153 GLIRVT
+1153 GLVRVT
-1159 NSQGKPVIMA
+1159 NPLGKPLIMA
-1169 SQNRSDL
+1169 TQNRAD
-1176 RSFSGMKSVTTHPLK
+1176 LK
-1191 TNDAVVFEKLKN
+1191 TFSDIKSLTTKALQANDAMAFEHLKN
-1203 GKTRKI
+1203 GKTRKV
-1209 EIGYG
+1209 EVGYG

-1228 PNVKSVE
+1228 PLVKSVE
-1235 VVDFQGKRRK
+1235 VIDYQGKKRE